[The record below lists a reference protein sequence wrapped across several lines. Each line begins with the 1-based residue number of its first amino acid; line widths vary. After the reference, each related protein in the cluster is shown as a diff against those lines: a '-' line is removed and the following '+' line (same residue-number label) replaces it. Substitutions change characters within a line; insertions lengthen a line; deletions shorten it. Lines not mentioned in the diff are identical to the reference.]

1 MSVYERNAN
10 TAVRALRPYIPGP
23 TAGEIRDRYG
33 IPLERIV
40 KLSSNEAPLGPSPK
54 VREAL
59 RRTSEGDDLHRYPS
73 SSLPQ
78 LREAIAKVLGV
89 QPDQVLPATGSS
101 STWPL
106 IVRAFSHAGDPVLWI
121 DPSFTAYAEVAILA
135 EREERSVRI
144 VPPFDVDAGSI
155 AAAARGGAK
164 VVFLSSPNNTTSRFA
179 DPEVVRELAEGAP
192 DTVVVVDEHY
202 IEAVDDFRSRT
213 AVTLVDSIPNLI
225 VTRSFS
231 KMYGL
236 AGLRVGYAVAS
247 EEAVTSLATFRPS
260 WSVNVVAEAA
270 ARAALED
277 EEHLERNIEATRTG
291 RAFLDAALRS
301 MDAVEVAPDPQGGFL
316 LFRPLLRPADEVTEG
331 LFGRGVMVRGDLLE
345 GWIRVSV
352 GTQDQNTAFLE
363 ALDSALTG

>member
-1 MSVYERNAN
+1 VSVFERNAN
-10 TAVRALRPYIPGP
+10 TAVRKLRPYIPGP

-59 RRTSEGDDLHRYPS
+59 RRTSEGDELHRYPS
-73 SSLPQ
+73 SSVPQ
-78 LREAIAKVLGV
+78 LREAIAKMLGI

-106 IVRAFSHAGDPVLWI
+106 IVRAFSQAGDTVLWI
-121 DPSFTAYAEVAILA
+121 DPSFTAYAEVAILS
-135 EREERSVRI
+135 EREERPVQVS
-144 VPPFDVDAGSI
+144 PPFDVDASSI
-155 AAAARGGAK
+155 AEAARAG
-164 VVFLSSPNNTTSRFA
+164 VNIVFLSSPNNTTSRFA
-179 DPEVVRELAEGAP
+179 DPGIVQALAEGAP
-192 DTVVVVDEHY
+192 DAVIVVDEHY
-202 IEAVDDFRSRT
+202 VEAADDFRSRT

-236 AGLRVGYAVAS
+236 AGLRVGYAIAS
-247 EEAVTSLATFRPS
+247 EEAIASLARFRPS
-260 WSVNVVAEAA
+260 WSVSVVAEAA

-277 EEHLERNIEATRTG
+277 EDHLERNIHATRTG
-291 RAFLDAALRS
+291 RAFLNESLGS
-301 MDAVEVAPDPQGGFL
+301 MDGVEVAPEPQGGFL

-331 LFGRGVMVRGDLLE
+331 LYRRGVMVRGDLLE

-352 GTQDQNTAFLE
+352 GTEDQNTAFLD
-363 ALDSALTG
+363 ALNAAVTG